1 MEPAQGFHMHLVNA
15 VIAVIGLTLWV
26 LPAAAQTTASP
37 VRSPLSACGDD
48 RTIFDV
54 SRGEMKDRR
63 DPPAPGKATL
73 YIVEFYGLGDTGRMN
88 RPLLK
93 HGLDGEWI
101 GATQG
106 ITYVSASIAPGE
118 HHLCSMWQEHGN
130 PWHNTSLYNFHADAG
145 KRYFFRAQIDDK
157 AYYVDLQPVS
167 DDEGRLLVSQ
177 AARSI
182 SRPKH

>member
-1 MEPAQGFHMHLVNA
+1 VHLANA
-15 VIAVIGLTLWV
+15 VIAVLGLTLGI
-26 LPAAAQTTASP
+26 LPAAAQNATPAAN
-37 VRSPLSACGDD
+37 SPLAACGDD
-48 RTIFDV
+48 RTIFEV
-54 SRGEMKDRR
+54 SRGEMKDRL
-63 DPPAPGKATL
+63 DPPESGKATL
-73 YIVEFYGLGDTGRMN
+73 YIVEFYGLGDTGRMS

-130 PWHNTSLYNFHADAG
+130 PWHSTSLYNFHADAG
-145 KRYFFRAQIDDK
+145 KRYYFRALIDDK

-167 DDEGRLLVSQ
+167 DDEGRLVVSQ

-182 SRPKH
+182 SRPRH